1 MRDAFNKAMADPQLL
16 AEAKKKKL
24 EVDPTGGE
32 ELQAIAKEIMSQPP
46 DVIGR
51 LKGLFTD

>member
-16 AEAKKKKL
+16 AEAKKKRL

-32 ELQAIAKEIMSQPP
+32 ELQAIAREIMSQPP
-46 DVIGR
+46 EVITR
-51 LKGLFTD
+51 MKALLAN